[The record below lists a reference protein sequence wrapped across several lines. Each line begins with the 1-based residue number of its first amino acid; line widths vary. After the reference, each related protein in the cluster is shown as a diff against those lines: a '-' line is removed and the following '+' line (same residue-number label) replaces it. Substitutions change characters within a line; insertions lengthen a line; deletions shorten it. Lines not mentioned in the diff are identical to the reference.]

1 MYGLVLGGGGAKGAY
16 QIGVWKAIKELGIE
30 VGYVCGTSVGALNGA
45 FFAQKEYDI
54 AYKMWSELGMD
65 QVFNADKE
73 TFEQIDKIAQEGLL
87 ATTFSFIKKTTKL
100 IWDSKGLDI
109 SPLRDMIAEHLDE
122 DKIRNSDIGF
132 GLVTLSV
139 NDRKGLRLN
148 VEDIKEDELK
158 YYLVG
163 SAMIPG
169 FTQDESFDKKFI
181 DGGIYD
187 NYPIK
192 MAYEKGYRKII
203 GVNLFTNKIKSKY
216 KEADVI
222 GIGPSK
228 SLGNILYFNKEN
240 AIENIQL
247 GYLDTLKAFGKVEG
261 EEYYFTNVPEETQLT
276 KLLTKISEEDKQK
289 LSKLLLR
296 KDLLNDKM
304 FYEKV
309 LHKLGKELEIPWE
322 GSYKDLYKRALEFI
336 LSKQKVEEREI
347 HDYMEMAKDIKD
359 VKGNKIIKA
368 AAILLKSLQE

>member
-16 QIGVWKAIKELGIE
+16 QIGVWKALNELEIE

-54 AYKMWSELGMD
+54 AHQMWSELGMD
-65 QVFNADKE
+65 HVFNADKE

-87 ATTFSFIKKTTKL
+87 AATFNFLKNTTKL

-109 SPLRDMIAEHLDE
+109 TPLRQMIAEYLDE
-122 DKIRNSDIGF
+122 DKVRNSNIGF

-139 NDRKGLRLN
+139 NDRKALRLN
-148 VEDIKEDELK
+148 VEDIKKGELK
-158 YYLVG
+158 YYLLG

-169 FTQDESFDKKFI
+169 FTQDESFEKKFI
-181 DGGIYD
+181 DGGLYD

-203 GVNLFTNKIKSKY
+203 GVNLFTNKIKTKY
-216 KEADVI
+216 KDAEVI

-247 GYLDTLKAFGKVEG
+247 GYLDTMKAFGKLQGHEFF
-261 EEYYFTNVPEETQLT
+261 FTHVPEETELT
-276 KLLTKISEEDKQK
+276 VLLSRISQEDKNRM
-289 LSKLLLR
+289 SKLILR
-296 KDLLNDKM
+296 KELQNDKM

-309 LHKLGKELEIPWE
+309 LYKLGKELNIPTS
-322 GSYKDLYKRALEFI
+322 GSYKDVYIHALEKI
-336 LSKQKVEEREI
+336 LKKQKIDECVIHNYREVVKSI
-347 HDYMEMAKDIKD
+347 ED
-359 VKGNKIIKA
+359 VKGSKLIKA
-368 AAILLKSLQE
+368 SAILLESLK